1 MFPSIHRPLFNLLL
15 LAVAISS
22 QQSLSAEDAK
32 PMKIKVGDL
41 TLTVPAHWKSAK
53 PANRLRLAQFT
64 IPPVGGDKEPAEL
77 VISFFGGNG
86 GGVDANLRRWINQF
100 QGKGRVVRTVEGT
113 SKLGP
118 YVLADLKGTFNKPV
132 GPPVQRQT
140 KPTPGSRMLAV
151 ILNVEGKG
159 NYFLKLTGS
168 EKTITAANKA
178 FRTLI
183 DASIDK
189 EKDYKLKE

>member
-15 LAVAISS
+15 LAVAVCS
-22 QQSLSAEDAK
+22 QQTLFAEDAK
-32 PMKIKVGDL
+32 PMKVKVGDL
-41 TLTVPAHWKSAK
+41 TLTVPANWKSAK

-64 IPPVGGDKEPAEL
+64 IPPVGGDKEAAEL
-77 VISFFGGNG
+77 VISFFGGSG
-86 GGVDANLRRWINQF
+86 GGVDANLSRWINQF
-100 QGKGRVVRTVEGT
+100 QAKGRRVRTVEGT

-140 KPTPGSRMLAV
+140 KPTPGSQMLAV

-168 EKTITAANKA
+168 EKTITAASKA
-178 FRTLI
+178 FRTVI
-183 DASIDK
+183 GVSIDK

>member
-1 MFPSIHRPLFNLLL
+1 MLRFIHRPLLTLLL

-22 QQSLSAEDAK
+22 QQPLVAQDAK

-41 TLTVPAHWKSAK
+41 TLIVPANWKSAK

-86 GGVDANLRRWINQF
+86 GGVNANLQRWINQF
-100 QGKGRVVRTVEGT
+100 QVKGRVVRTLEGT

-140 KPTPGSRMLAV
+140 RPTPGSRMLAV
-151 ILNVEGKG
+151 VLNVEGKG

-178 FRTLI
+178 FRTAI
-183 DASIDK
+183 GASIDK

>member
-1 MFPSIHRPLFNLLL
+1 MSRPLRRPLLTLVL
-15 LAVAISS
+15 LAFALCC
-22 QQSLSAEDAK
+22 QHPLLAEDTK
-32 PMKIKVGDL
+32 PMQVKVGDL

-64 IPPVGGDKEPAEL
+64 IPAVGGDKEPAEL
-77 VISFFGGNG
+77 VVSFFGGSG

-100 QGKGRVVRTVEGT
+100 QAKGRVIRTLEGT

-118 YVLADLKGTFNKPV
+118 YVLADLKGTFNKPI

-168 EKTITAANKA
+168 EKTVAAANKV
-178 FRTLI
+178 FRTTI
-183 DASIDK
+183 GASIDK